1 MTYCKGGIYLKQKTT
16 DFNHI
21 FEDAKMMTLVVSK
34 NNLPGSVSSCEE
46 MEVEEY
52 LTRLL
57 ERVETKKGKI
67 VEVYQSNQ
75 MKRNIQ
81 SQIQGLKRYKTIK

>member
-1 MTYCKGGIYLKQKTT
+1 LKEKST
-16 DFNHI
+16 DYNHI

-34 NNLPGSVSSCEE
+34 NNLPSSVSSFEE
-46 MEVEEY
+46 MKVEEY

-57 ERVETKKGKI
+57 QRVETKKTKTL
-67 VEVYQSNQ
+67 EVYQSNQ